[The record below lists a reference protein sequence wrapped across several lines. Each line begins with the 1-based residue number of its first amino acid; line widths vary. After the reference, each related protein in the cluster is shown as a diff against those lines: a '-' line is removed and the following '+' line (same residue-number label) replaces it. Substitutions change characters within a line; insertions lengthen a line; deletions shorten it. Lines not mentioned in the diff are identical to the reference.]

1 MLTHLNP
8 TRFLLKYIC
17 PYLSLIGMGALQE
30 VYNIKW
36 DYEGLAGRGYFQVQ
50 LWCPIKYLRYLGKYV

>member
-1 MLTHLNP
+1 
-8 TRFLLKYIC
+8 
-17 PYLSLIGMGALQE
+17 MGPLQE

-50 LWCPIKYLRYLGKYV
+50 LWCPIKYLRYLGKYVWTFFGGQY